1 MIQLSPT
8 SKEFEKFDGISLIV
22 PVYNEALSIAQFC
35 QSVTCALKGLCNFE
49 IVFINDGSRDDTER
63 TIESIMHD
71 DSLFPITLVNLS
83 RNFGKEA
90 ALASGMQRARGEAVI
105 PMDVDLQDPPE
116 LIPEMIEKW
125 KAGAKIVNARRID
138 RSEDS
143 FFKRTSAKIFYYIYN
158 TMTEYPI
165 PKNVGDFRLLDRVV
179 VESILT
185 IGERSRFNKGIFN
198 WVGYETSEVTFSR
211 PNRDTGSSKWSCWKL
226 IKLALDGLF
235 TSSTLPLRIWTY
247 LGLTMV
253 FLSMIYGLII
263 FFTTLIFGRD
273 VPGYASTVLLIL
285 TFGALNM
292 IALGIMG
299 EYIGRIYEEV
309 RQRPLYIIR
318 SINRTF

>member
-1 MIQLSPT
+1 MSLFEVNES
-8 SKEFEKFDGISLIV
+8 EKFDGISLIV
-22 PVYNEALSIAQFC
+22 PVYNEALSIAPFC
-35 QSVTCALKGLCNFE
+35 DRVMKVLAGVCNFE
-49 IVFINDGSRDDTER
+49 IVFVNDGSRDDTER
-63 TIESIMHD
+63 TIESIMQGD
-71 DSLFPITLVNLS
+71 MPFPVTLVSLS

-90 ALASGMQRARGEAVI
+90 ALASGMQHARGNAVI

-125 KAGAKIVNARRID
+125 NAGAKIVNARRID

-143 FFKRTSAKIFYYIYN
+143 FFKRISAKIFYYIYN

-165 PKNVGDFRLLDRVV
+165 PQNVGDYRLLDRVV
-179 VESILT
+179 IESILT

-211 PNRDTGSSKWSCWKL
+211 PHRDIGSSKWSCWKL
-226 IKLALDGLF
+226 IKLALDGIF
-235 TSSTLPLRIWTY
+235 TSSTLPLRVWTY
-247 LGLTMV
+247 IGLTMGC
-253 FLSMIYGLII
+253 LSVIYGLVIL
-263 FFTTLIFGRD
+263 FTTLIFGRD

-292 IALGIMG
+292 FALGIMG

-318 SINRTF
+318 SISRTR

>member
-1 MIQLSPT
+1 MSL
-8 SKEFEKFDGISLIV
+8 FEVSEAGKFDGISLIV
-22 PVYNEALSIAQFC
+22 PVYNEAPSIGPFCDRVLSVLAG
-35 QSVTCALKGLCNFE
+35 VCNFE

-63 TIESIMHD
+63 TIESIMQGD
-71 DSLFPITLVNLS
+71 IPFPIALVNLS

-90 ALASGMQRARGEAVI
+90 ALASGMQHARGDAVI

-125 KAGAKIVNARRID
+125 NAGAKIVNARRID
-138 RSEDS
+138 RAQDG

-158 TMTEYPI
+158 KMTEYPI
-165 PKNVGDFRLLDRVV
+165 PQNVGDFRLLDRVV
-179 VESILT
+179 IESILT

-211 PNRDTGSSKWSCWKL
+211 PNRDIGSSKWSSWKL
-226 IKLALDGLF
+226 IKLALDGIF

-247 LGLTMV
+247 IGLTMA
-253 FLSMIYGLII
+253 FLSMLYGLLI

-292 IALGIMG
+292 FALGIMG
-299 EYIGRIYEEV
+299 EYVGRIYEEV

-318 SINRTF
+318 SISRKQ